1 VRRQLCVSFILVTVI
16 SLCIGWWCLE
26 LLPVVLM
33 CQGDGPGY
41 FKLQLGQASS
51 SSSSSEERV
60 LVVAFG
66 SAPGLPNWGGVMRQV
81 SAAAEAPEHK

>member
-1 VRRQLCVSFILVTVI
+1 
-16 SLCIGWWCLE
+16 
-26 LLPVVLM
+26 LPRL
-33 CQGDGPGY
+33 QDEGPGY
-41 FKLQLGQASS
+41 FKLQLGPSADSS
-51 SSSSSEERV
+51 NGHDDDRV

>member
-1 VRRQLCVSFILVTVI
+1 MPLTHV
-16 SLCIGWWCLE
+16 CL
-26 LLPVVLM
+26 
-33 CQGDGPGY
+33 QDDGPGY
-41 FKLQLGQASS
+41 FKLQLGPSADSS
-51 SSSSSEERV
+51 NGHADDRV